1 MSHEATTIL
10 LFIAATF
17 AIGLPVSII
26 VLAFKVKGM
35 YSIDVHPNI
44 TVQAPTALIP
54 ESVSDTLR
62 RLDEKL
68 QPPRSMADDET
79 LTQLVEQ
86 AVTLADSAQKGLKG
100 PDKFRIARQFV
111 EARAREKNIEVDT
124 RALAL
129 RIEATVAMRRVA
141 RTQKK

>member
-10 LFIAATF
+10 LFIAAIF

-35 YSIDVHPNI
+35 YAIDVRPNI

-68 QPPRSMADDET
+68 APPRTPMDDDLMTEF
-79 LTQLVEQ
+79 VEQ
-86 AVTLADSAQKGLKG
+86 GVALAETAQKGLRG

-111 EARAREKNIEVDT
+111 ETRARERNIELDT
-124 RALAL
+124 RAVAL
-129 RIEATVAMRRVA
+129 RIEATVAARRVA
-141 RTQKK
+141 SALKK